1 MTDFEDLQDMTTKEE
16 IMNEFFTWLFDDVD
30 VKDKS
35 VILKSEVDLSLAH
48 DYFDPKIYFP

>member
-35 VILKSEVDLSLAH
+35 VILKS
-48 DYFDPKIYFP
+48 